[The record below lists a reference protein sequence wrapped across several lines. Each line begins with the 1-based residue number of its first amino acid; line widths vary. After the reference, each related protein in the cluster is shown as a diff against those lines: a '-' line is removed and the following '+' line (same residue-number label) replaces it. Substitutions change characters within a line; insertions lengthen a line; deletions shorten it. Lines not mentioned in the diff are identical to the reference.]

1 MSDIATCAL
10 VLYTMTAACVPERE
24 IPNLATVL
32 LTNAFSWEYPQ
43 LPTLPEA
50 SMAKAISTARLQ
62 KAPVKIKLIDVKII
76 YLFSNP
82 VVSTIGSV
90 GWFDEIVVLINY

>member
-1 MSDIATCAL
+1 
-10 VLYTMTAACVPERE
+10 
-24 IPNLATVL
+24 
-32 LTNAFSWEYPQ
+32 
-43 LPTLPEA
+43 
-50 SMAKAISTARLQ
+50 MAKAISTARLQ
-62 KAPVKIKLIDVKII
+62 KAPVKIKLIDIKII